1 MPLQLQGIESI
12 DYECTCFPG
21 QQTAL
26 GKKDQRVQ
34 RVIMMQRSKEQQFRG
49 TCAH

>member
-12 DYECTCFPG
+12 DYECPG